1 MKRNRLFLVML
12 SIAMLSA
19 TSVSAQVTATA
30 KKNATAQSDTTQKE
44 SFGDRFV
51 RLGKKAVKEMER
63 TANNIGDAIGFE
75 DRVDAGKG
83 TADSVKIDGAWY
95 MPLYTVN
102 LYTGS
107 DLDIYRSACRS
118 AFAKAYPGVEIVN
131 VVVPQKEWLSDT
143 YKKNNKVT
151 GYVQTLYCYVLGKDG
166 SDGYVN
172 ARFMFQ
178 RTKEVGKT
186 YQHVADRW
194 PLWENTDV
202 IPRASYEKLAAKT
215 DGNN

>member
-1 MKRNRLFLVML
+1 MFLVML
-12 SIAMLSA
+12 AVAMMSA
-19 TSVSAQVTATA
+19 TTVSAQMTATA
-30 KKNATAQSDTTQKE
+30 RKNATEQSDTTRKE
-44 SFGDRFV
+44 SLGDRFV
-51 RLGKKAVKEMER
+51 RLGKKAVREMER
-63 TANNIGDAIGFE
+63 TANNLGDAIGFE
-75 DRVDAGKG
+75 DRVNAS
-83 TADSVKIDGAWY
+83 TADSVKVDGAWY

-107 DLDIYRSACRS
+107 DLDVYRSACRK
-118 AFAKAYPGVEIVN
+118 AFAEAYPGVEIVS
-131 VVVPQKEWLSDT
+131 VVVPQREWLSDT

-178 RTKEVGKT
+178 RTKDVGKT
-186 YQHVADRW
+186 YQHAIGRW

-202 IPRASYEKLAAKT
+202 IPRASYEKLAART
-215 DGNN
+215 AANN

>member
-1 MKRNRLFLVML
+1 MKKNRLFLVML
-12 SIAMLSA
+12 SVAMMSA
-19 TSVSAQVTATA
+19 TSVGAQVTATA
-30 KKNATAQSDTTQKE
+30 KKNATEQNDTAKKE
-44 SFGDRFV
+44 NFGDRFV
-51 RLGKKAVKEMER
+51 RLGKKAVREMER
-63 TANNIGDAIGFE
+63 TANNLGDAIGFE
-75 DRVDAGKG
+75 DRVNAG
-83 TADSVKIDGAWY
+83 TADSVKIDGTWY

-102 LYTGS
+102 LYTGT
-107 DLDIYRSACRS
+107 DADIYRSACRK
-118 AFAKAYPGVEIVN
+118 AFADAYPGVEIVN
-131 VVVPQKEWLSDT
+131 VVVPQREWLSDT

-178 RTKEVGKT
+178 RTKEVGKS
-186 YQHVADRW
+186 YKHVDDRW

-215 DGNN
+215 DAQ

>member
-1 MKRNRLFLVML
+1 MRKNRLFLVML
-12 SIAMLSA
+12 AVAMMSA
-19 TSVSAQVTATA
+19 TTVSAQMTATA
-30 KKNATAQSDTTQKE
+30 KKNATEQSDTTRKE
-44 SFGDRFV
+44 SLGDRFV
-51 RLGKKAVKEMER
+51 RLGKKAVREMER
-63 TANNIGDAIGFE
+63 TANNLGDAIGFE
-75 DRVDAGKG
+75 DRVNAS
-83 TADSVKIDGAWY
+83 TADSVKVDGAWY

-107 DLDIYRSACRS
+107 DLDVYRSACRK
-118 AFAKAYPGVEIVN
+118 AFAEAYPGVEIVS
-131 VVVPQKEWLSDT
+131 VVVPQREWLSDT

-178 RTKEVGKT
+178 RTKDVGKT
-186 YQHVADRW
+186 YQHASGRW

-202 IPRASYEKLAAKT
+202 IPRASYEKLAART
-215 DGNN
+215 AANN